1 MRAIIIEDK
10 DGAALC
16 ESLQLSKFQQRERM
30 PAEWAVIEETHRQF
44 HYVVVLWLQSHG
56 WKVNP

>member
-1 MRAIIIEDK
+1 MRAIIIQDA

-16 ESLQLSKFQQRERM
+16 ESLRLSKFEQRERT
-30 PAEWAVIEETHRQF
+30 PEEWAMIDETHRRF
-44 HYVVVLWLQSHG
+44 HYVVVNWLQSHG